1 MHKKGTSAPMDT
13 LKKRLLALG
22 ILAPSE
28 NWEHYGSQAWLET
41 FVCAEEEA
49 RNRKHFKKRMALARL
64 HDFRPISEFD
74 WGWPTKIDRIAIE
87 ELLSLEFMK
96 ESENVV
102 FVGGN
107 GTGKTM
113 ISKNI
118 AFECVKQGLSVVC
131 ETAGTMLSSLS
142 RYESNGILSRGLA
155 KYTKPDLLLID
166 ELGQISFSERHA
178 DLLFAVINARYLKK
192 STIIT
197 TNTHFRQW
205 NELFPNA
212 TSVATI
218 VDRLLHR
225 SEVVEILGE
234 SFRFRESQ
242 ERLAA
247 KKKRRI
253 SSKKAVGEC
262 VKEEGELEQPFA
274 EDRP

>member
-1 MHKKGTSAPMDT
+1 MMRTNTIPTKIET
-13 LKKRLLALG
+13 LKKRISSLGLLAPL
-22 ILAPSE
+22 E
-28 NWEHYGSQAWLET
+28 NWEHYGSQDWLDT
-41 FVCAEEEA
+41 FVSAEEEA
-49 RNRKHFKKRMALARL
+49 RNRKNFKKRMTLARL

-74 WGWPTKIDRIAIE
+74 WGWPTKIDRTAIE

-96 ESENVV
+96 DNENIV
-102 FVGGN
+102 FIGGN

-118 AFECVKQGLSVVC
+118 AFEAVKQGLNVVC
-131 ETAGTMLSSLS
+131 ETAGVMLTSLS
-142 RYESNGILSRGLA
+142 RYESSGILSRGLA
-155 KYTKPDLLLID
+155 KYVKPNLLLID

-197 TNTHFRQW
+197 TNTHFKQW
-205 NELFPNA
+205 NDLFPNA

-218 VDRLLHR
+218 IDRLLHR
-225 SEVVEILGE
+225 SEVIEILGE

-242 ERLAA
+242 ERHAA

-253 SSKKAVGEC
+253 NIKNLNG
-262 VKEEGELEQPFA
+262 G
-274 EDRP
+274 

>member
-1 MHKKGTSAPMDT
+1 MGKNGIPTKIE
-13 LKKRLLALG
+13 LIKKRLSSLG
-22 ILAPSE
+22 ILAPLD
-28 NWEHYGSQAWLET
+28 NWEHYGCQDWLES

-49 RNRKHFKKRMALARL
+49 RNRKNFKKRMTLARL

-74 WGWPTKIDRIAIE
+74 WSWPSKIDRAAIE

-96 ESENVV
+96 ESENIV
-102 FVGGN
+102 FIGGN

-131 ETAGTMLSSLS
+131 ETAGSMLGSLS
-142 RYESNGILSRGLA
+142 RFENNGILSRGLA

-166 ELGQISFSERHA
+166 ELGQLSFSERHA
-178 DLLFAVINARYLKK
+178 DLLFAVITARYLKK

-218 VDRLLHR
+218 IDRLLHR
-225 SEVVEILGE
+225 SEVIEILGE

-242 ERLAA
+242 ERHAA
-247 KKKRRI
+247 KKKRRTNI
-253 SSKKAVGEC
+253 QNSK
-262 VKEEGELEQPFA
+262 EG
-274 EDRP
+274 